1 MWFNRLRD
9 RKQAGE
15 QLARILSRNTWPP
28 DTIVAAL
35 PRGGVP
41 LAYEIS
47 RALRLPMDI
56 CTVRK
61 LGTPQQPELAM
72 GAIATGGAVVLNHS
86 VIRDMGVTTDQLVH
100 EIELERA
107 ELDRREKKYREGEK
121 PLSPAGKTVIL
132 VDDGI
137 ATGATVEAAIKAM
150 RQRGAR
156 RVVVATGVA
165 SRDTVSRLLEEAD
178 EVYSVL
184 TPDSL
189 YSISQWYED
198 FDQVNDSEVC
208 TLLDRAEGILVAT

>member
-1 MWFNRLRD
+1 M
-9 RKQAGE
+9 
-15 QLARILSRNTWPP
+15 LSRKTWPT

-41 LAYEIS
+41 IAYEIS

-72 GAIATGGAVVLNHS
+72 GAIGTGGAVVLNRH

-107 ELDRREKKYREGEK
+107 ELDRRETKYRQGEK

-150 RQRGAR
+150 RQRGAK

-165 SRDTVSRLLEEAD
+165 ARETVSRLVEDAD
-178 EVYSVL
+178 GVYSVL
-184 TPDSL
+184 MPDSL
-189 YSISQWYED
+189 HSIGEWYED
-198 FDQVNDSEVC
+198 FEQVSDAEVC
-208 TLLDRAEGILVAT
+208 TLLDQAAEILVAT